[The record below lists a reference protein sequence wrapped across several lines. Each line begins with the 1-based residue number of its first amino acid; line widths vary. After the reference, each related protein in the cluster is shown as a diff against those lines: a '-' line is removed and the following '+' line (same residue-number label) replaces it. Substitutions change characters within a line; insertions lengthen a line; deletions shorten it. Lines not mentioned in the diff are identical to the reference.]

1 METLYDRLG
10 VPRDVDEDGLRAA
23 WKRIARTLH
32 PDAGGEKAA
41 FQELQKAYDVLS
53 HANTRAFYDLALDT
67 YRPGASIQ
75 PVPTRAAVP
84 PPEWISDLGGTT
96 VLPTRRRRRWP
107 HAEPRAAVE
116 TDEPLEPPEP
126 EPVPE
131 PVLASPDAAVPPQ
144 VAAVEP
150 HEQVGRH
157 ESGAQASGW
166 RRTAGSGKR
175 LGSAWKRPRAVSVES
190 TSS

>member
-32 PDAGGEKAA
+32 PDAGGDKAA

-96 VLPTRRRRRWP
+96 VLPTRHRRRWP
-107 HAEPRAAVE
+107 HAEPRAAVA
-116 TDEPLEPPEP
+116 TDEQPEPPEP
-126 EPVPE
+126 APVPE
-131 PVLASPDAAVPPQ
+131 PPEAAAPPQ
-144 VAAVEP
+144 VVAVDA
-150 HEQVGRH
+150 HEHVGRH
-157 ESGAQASGW
+157 ESGVQASGW
-166 RRTAGSGKR
+166 RRTPGMGKR
-175 LGSAWKRPRAVSVES
+175 SGSTWNRMRAVSVETTRS
-190 TSS
+190 